1 MHGAEVINA
10 LLQIF
15 SNAQHTIDVCGNAKF
30 LAKIFSFS
38 VVDKIRLDA
47 SKRKDLRQRY
57 IFEITKENIHY
68 CKSLMNTAEVR
79 HLEEHEANFVTNENE
94 CLGFITMQKES
105 LQATYSNIREVAQE
119 QQSVFETFWDKAI
132 PAKNK
137 IKQIEEG
144 GLKSEYLEVISDYK
158 KATDI
163 YIDLARSV
171 EEEALLLFANSKA
184 MSRADRLGVLDSLIN
199 ASKNK
204 GALVKIISPITEENS
219 RIVEQICEKAPNIKI
234 LNGGSSHSGLFIVDG
249 KRFIRFELKEPTAEE
264 FSDAIGFVE
273 HSNSKVGVYSAKS
286 FFELLW
292 NEHLQ
297 YEKLKEADQMKN
309 QFIDVAAHELR
320 TPVQPI
326 IGLSEVL
333 HSTINDT
340 KQRELLDV
348 IVRNAKRLQRLT
360 EDILDVTKIESHS
373 LNLKKER
380 FDLIELISN
389 TIQDA
394 TGQSEKVNNGK
405 LKLVFYNHDNDKQSN
420 IIYAD
425 KPRITQVLL
434 NLLNNAIKFT
444 EEGTISVKIRS
455 SRQNNK
461 DDNIIVSVQD
471 TGDGIDPEI
480 IPRLFTKFATKSEK
494 GTGLGLFICKSI
506 VEAHGGR
513 MWAQNNADNT
523 SGKRTRGATFYFSLP
538 LVNESSVAAINQHK
552 QQKQDDNNQ
561 WRRK

>member
-15 SNAQHTIDVCGNAKF
+15 SNAQYTIDVCGNSKF
-30 LAKIFSFS
+30 LTKIFSFS
-38 VVDKIRLDA
+38 VVDKVRLEVC
-47 SKRKDLRQRY
+47 KRKDLRQRY
-57 IFEITKENIHY
+57 VFEITKDNISY
-68 CKSLMNTAEVR
+68 CKSLTNVAEVR
-79 HLEEHEANFVTNENE
+79 HLEGHEANFVTNENE
-94 CLGFITMQKES
+94 CLGFITLQKES
-105 LQATYSNIREVAQE
+105 LQAAYSNIKEVVE
-119 QQSVFETFWDKAI
+119 QQGSVFETFWDKAI

-137 IKQIEEG
+137 IKDIEK
-144 GLKSEYLEVISDYK
+144 GLKSEYLEVISDHK
-158 KATDI
+158 KATDV

-184 MSRADRLGVLDSLIN
+184 VIRADRLGVLDSLIN

-204 GALVKIISPITEENS
+204 AASVKIISPITEENS
-219 RIVEQICEKAPNIKI
+219 RLIEQISEKAPNIKI
-234 LNGGSSHSGLFIVDG
+234 INGGSSHSGLFIGDG

-292 NEHLQ
+292 NERLQ

-380 FDLIELISN
+380 FDLTELISN

-394 TGQSEKVNNGK
+394 TGQTEKIDNGK
-405 LKLVFYNHDNDKQSN
+405 LKIVFYNHDNDKQSN
-420 IIYAD
+420 IVYAD
-425 KPRITQVLL
+425 KPRITQVVL

-444 EEGTISVKIRS
+444 EEGTISVKIQS
-455 SRQNNK
+455 SEQNNK
-461 DDNIIVSVQD
+461 DDNIIVSVKD

-513 MWAQNNADNT
+513 MWAENNADT
-523 SGKRTRGATFYFSLP
+523 SLEKRTRGATFYFSLP
-538 LVNESSVAAINQHK
+538 AVNESSVLQHK

>member
-1 MHGAEVINA
+1 LHGAEVINA

-15 SNAQHTIDVCGNAKF
+15 SNAEHTIDVCGNAKF

-57 IFEITKENIHY
+57 IFEITKENIHN

-94 CLGFITMQKES
+94 CLGFIAMQKES
-105 LQATYSNIREVAQE
+105 LQATYSNIREVVQE
-119 QQSVFETFWDKAI
+119 QRSVFETFWDKAI

-137 IKQIEEG
+137 IIEIEE

-163 YIDLARSV
+163 YIDLAKSV

-184 MSRADRLGVLDSLIN
+184 MSRADRLGVLVSLIN

-204 GALVKIISPITEENS
+204 GASVKIISPITEENS

-380 FDLIELISN
+380 FDLTELISN

-405 LKLVFYNHDNDKQSN
+405 IKLVFYNHDNGIQSN

-471 TGDGIDPEI
+471 TGEGIDPEI

-513 MWAQNNADNT
+513 MWAENNADAALE
-523 SGKRTRGATFYFSLP
+523 KRRRGATFYFSLP
-538 LVNESSVAAINQHK
+538 VVNESSVAAINQPK

>member
-1 MHGAEVINA
+1 M

-15 SNAQHTIDVCGNAKF
+15 SNAQHTIDICGNSKF
-30 LAKIFSFS
+30 LIKIFSFS

-105 LQATYSNIREVAQE
+105 LQATYSNISEVAQE

-137 IKQIEEG
+137 IIEIEE

-219 RIVEQICEKAPNIKI
+219 RIVEQICEKGPTIKI

-333 HSTINDT
+333 RSTINDT

-380 FDLIELISN
+380 FDLTELISN

-513 MWAQNNADNT
+513 MWAENNADT
-523 SGKRTRGATFYFSLP
+523 TLEKRTRGATFYFSLP

>member
-1 MHGAEVINA
+1 
-10 LLQIF
+10 
-15 SNAQHTIDVCGNAKF
+15 
-30 LAKIFSFS
+30 
-38 VVDKIRLDA
+38 
-47 SKRKDLRQRY
+47 
-57 IFEITKENIHY
+57 
-68 CKSLMNTAEVR
+68 
-79 HLEEHEANFVTNENE
+79 
-94 CLGFITMQKES
+94 
-105 LQATYSNIREVAQE
+105 
-119 QQSVFETFWDKAI
+119 
-132 PAKNK
+132 
-137 IKQIEEG
+137 
-144 GLKSEYLEVISDYK
+144 
-158 KATDI
+158 
-163 YIDLARSV
+163 
-171 EEEALLLFANSKA
+171 

-219 RIVEQICEKAPNIKI
+219 RIVEQICEKGPNIKI

-333 HSTINDT
+333 RSTINDT

-373 LNLKKER
+373 LNLKKEL
-380 FDLIELISN
+380 FNLNDVLTN
-389 TIQDA
+389 TIDDITA
-394 TGQSEKVNNGK
+394 NMDINKERLGHVK
-405 LKLVFYNHDNDKQSN
+405 L
-420 IIYAD
+420 IYQPCDIFIEAD
-425 KPRITQVLL
+425 KARIIQVVS
-434 NLLNNAIKFT
+434 NLLSNAVKFT
-444 EEGTISVKIRS
+444 ETNTNGKGKRGTINVNIE
-455 SRQNNK
+455 K
-461 DDNIIVSVQD
+461 DDSMAIVSIED
-471 TGDGIDPEI
+471 SGTGIDPEI
-480 IPRLFTKFATKSEK
+480 KPRLFDKFASKSYQ
-494 GTGLGLFICKSI
+494 GTGLGLFISKSI

-513 MWAQNNADNT
+513 IWAENNPD
-523 SGKRTRGATFYFSLP
+523 GKGATFSFNLP
-538 LVNESSVAAINQHK
+538 IRNIIATNRQLNYV
-552 QQKQDDNNQ
+552 
-561 WRRK
+561 

>member
-1 MHGAEVINA
+1 M
-10 LLQIF
+10 
-15 SNAQHTIDVCGNAKF
+15 S
-30 LAKIFSFS
+30 
-38 VVDKIRLDA
+38 
-47 SKRKDLRQRY
+47 
-57 IFEITKENIHY
+57 
-68 CKSLMNTAEVR
+68 
-79 HLEEHEANFVTNENE
+79 
-94 CLGFITMQKES
+94 GFITMQKES

-137 IKQIEEG
+137 IIEIEE

-204 GALVKIISPITEENS
+204 GALVKIISPITEGNS
-219 RIVEQICEKAPNIKI
+219 QIVERICEEVPNIKI

-320 TPVQPI
+320 TPIQPI

-333 HSTINDT
+333 RSTINDT

-380 FDLIELISN
+380 FDLTELISN

-444 EEGTISVKIRS
+444 EEGTISVKIQS

-513 MWAQNNADNT
+513 MWAENNANT
-523 SGKRTRGATFYFSLP
+523 TLEKRTRGATFYFSLP

-552 QQKQDDNNQ
+552 QQKQDDDSNQ

>member
-1 MHGAEVINA
+1 M

-15 SNAQHTIDVCGNAKF
+15 SNAQHTIDICGNSKF
-30 LAKIFSFS
+30 LIKIFSFS

-105 LQATYSNIREVAQE
+105 LQATYSNISEVAQE

-137 IKQIEEG
+137 IIEIEE

-219 RIVEQICEKAPNIKI
+219 RIVEQICEKGPNIKI

-333 HSTINDT
+333 RSTINDT

-380 FDLIELISN
+380 FDLTELISN

-513 MWAQNNADNT
+513 MWAENNADT
-523 SGKRTRGATFYFSLP
+523 TLEKRTRGATFYFSLP

>member
-1 MHGAEVINA
+1 M

-15 SNAQHTIDVCGNAKF
+15 SNAQHTIDICGNSKF
-30 LAKIFSFS
+30 LLKIFSFS

-137 IKQIEEG
+137 IIEIEE

-333 HSTINDT
+333 RSIINDT

-380 FDLIELISN
+380 FDLTELISN

-480 IPRLFTKFATKSEK
+480 MPRLFTKFATKSEK

-513 MWAQNNADNT
+513 MWAENNADT
-523 SGKRTRGATFYFSLP
+523 TLEKRTRGATFYFSLP

>member
-1 MHGAEVINA
+1 M

-15 SNAQHTIDVCGNAKF
+15 SNAQHTIDICGNSKF
-30 LAKIFSFS
+30 LLKIFSFS

-137 IKQIEEG
+137 IIEIEE

-333 HSTINDT
+333 RSTINDT

-380 FDLIELISN
+380 FDLTELISN

-513 MWAQNNADNT
+513 MWAENNADT
-523 SGKRTRGATFYFSLP
+523 TLEKRTRGATFYFSLP

>member
-1 MHGAEVINA
+1 M

-15 SNAQHTIDVCGNAKF
+15 SNAQHTIDICGNSKF
-30 LAKIFSFS
+30 LMKIFSFS
-38 VVDKIRLDA
+38 VIDKIRLDA

-119 QQSVFETFWDKAI
+119 QRSVFETFWDKAI

-137 IKQIEEG
+137 IKEIEE

-219 RIVEQICEKAPNIKI
+219 RIVEQICERAPNIKI

-333 HSTINDT
+333 RSTINDT
-340 KQRELLDV
+340 KQQELLDV
-348 IVRNAKRLQRLT
+348 IVRNAKRLLRLT

-380 FDLIELISN
+380 FDLTELISN

-405 LKLVFYNHDNDKQSN
+405 LKVVFYNHDNDKQSN

-455 SRQNNK
+455 SSRQNNK

-480 IPRLFTKFATKSEK
+480 LPRLFTKFATKSEK

-513 MWAQNNADNT
+513 MWAENNANT
-523 SGKRTRGATFYFSLP
+523 TLEKRTRGATFYFSLP

-552 QQKQDDNNQ
+552 QQKQDDDSNQ

>member
-1 MHGAEVINA
+1 M

-15 SNAQHTIDVCGNAKF
+15 SNAQHTIDICGNSKF
-30 LAKIFSFS
+30 LIKIFSFS

-47 SKRKDLRQRY
+47 SKRKNLRQRY

-79 HLEEHEANFVTNENE
+79 HLDEHEANFLTNENE

-105 LQATYSNIREVAQE
+105 LQATYSNIREVAQ
-119 QQSVFETFWDKAI
+119 QQRSVFETFWDKAI

-171 EEEALLLFANSKA
+171 QEEALLLFANSKA

-405 LKLVFYNHDNDKQSN
+405 LKLVFYNHDNDKRSN

-444 EEGTISVKIRS
+444 EEGTISIKIRS
-455 SRQNNK
+455 S
-461 DDNIIVSVQD
+461 
-471 TGDGIDPEI
+471 
-480 IPRLFTKFATKSEK
+480 
-494 GTGLGLFICKSI
+494 
-506 VEAHGGR
+506 
-513 MWAQNNADNT
+513 
-523 SGKRTRGATFYFSLP
+523 
-538 LVNESSVAAINQHK
+538 
-552 QQKQDDNNQ
+552 
-561 WRRK
+561 

>member
-1 MHGAEVINA
+1 M

-15 SNAQHTIDVCGNAKF
+15 SNAQHTIDICGNSKF
-30 LAKIFSFS
+30 LMKIFSFS
-38 VVDKIRLDA
+38 VIDKIRLDA

-68 CKSLMNTAEVR
+68 CKGLMNTAEVR

-119 QQSVFETFWDKAI
+119 QRSVFETFWDKAI

-137 IKQIEEG
+137 IKEIEE

-249 KRFIRFELKEPTAEE
+249 KRFIRFELKEPTAAE

-320 TPVQPI
+320 TPLQPI
-326 IGLSEVL
+326 MGLSEVL
-333 HSTINDT
+333 RSTINDT
-340 KQRELLDV
+340 KQQELLDV
-348 IVRNAKRLQRLT
+348 IVRNAKRLLRLT

-380 FDLIELISN
+380 FDLTELISN

-405 LKLVFYNHDNDKQSN
+405 LKVVFYNHDNDKQSN

-455 SRQNNK
+455 SSRQNNK

-480 IPRLFTKFATKSEK
+480 LPRLFTKFATKSEK

-513 MWAQNNADNT
+513 MWAENNANT
-523 SGKRTRGATFYFSLP
+523 TLEKRTRGATFYFSLP

-552 QQKQDDNNQ
+552 QQKQDDDSNQ

>member
-1 MHGAEVINA
+1 M

-15 SNAQHTIDVCGNAKF
+15 SNAQHTIDICGNSKF
-30 LAKIFSFS
+30 LMKIFSFS
-38 VVDKIRLDA
+38 AIDKIRLDA

-137 IKQIEEG
+137 IIEIEE

-219 RIVEQICEKAPNIKI
+219 QIVEQICEKAPDIKI

-333 HSTINDT
+333 RSTINDT

-380 FDLIELISN
+380 FDLTELISN

-513 MWAQNNADNT
+513 MWAENNADT
-523 SGKRTRGATFYFSLP
+523 TLEKRTRGATFYFSLP

-552 QQKQDDNNQ
+552 QQKQDDDNNNQ

>member
-15 SNAQHTIDVCGNAKF
+15 SNAEHTIDVCGNAKF

-47 SKRKDLRQRY
+47 SKRKDLTQRY
-57 IFEITKENIHY
+57 IFEITKENIHN
-68 CKSLMNTAEVR
+68 CKSLMSTAEVR
-79 HLEEHEANFVTNENE
+79 HLEEHEANFVKNENE
-94 CLGFITMQKES
+94 CLGFIAMQKES
-105 LQATYSNIREVAQE
+105 LQATYSNIREVVQE
-119 QQSVFETFWDKAI
+119 QRSVFETFWDKAI

-137 IKQIEEG
+137 IIEIEE

-163 YIDLARSV
+163 YIDLAKSV

-184 MSRADRLGVLDSLIN
+184 MSRADRLGVLVSLIN

-204 GALVKIISPITEENS
+204 GASVKIISPITEENS

-380 FDLIELISN
+380 FDLTELISN

-405 LKLVFYNHDNDKQSN
+405 IKLVFYNHDNGIQSN

-471 TGDGIDPEI
+471 TGEGIDPEI

-513 MWAQNNADNT
+513 MWAENNADAALD
-523 SGKRTRGATFYFSLP
+523 KRIRGATFYFSLP
-538 LVNESSVAAINQHK
+538 VVNESSVAAINQPK

>member
-1 MHGAEVINA
+1 M

-15 SNAQHTIDVCGNAKF
+15 SNAQHTIDICGNSKF
-30 LAKIFSFS
+30 LMKIFSFS
-38 VVDKIRLDA
+38 VIDKIRLDA

-137 IKQIEEG
+137 IIEIEE

-333 HSTINDT
+333 RSTINDT

-380 FDLIELISN
+380 FDLTELISN

-513 MWAQNNADNT
+513 MWAENNADT
-523 SGKRTRGATFYFSLP
+523 TLEKRTRGATFYFSLP

>member
-1 MHGAEVINA
+1 LHGAEVINA

-15 SNAQHTIDVCGNAKF
+15 SNAEHTIDVCGNAKF

-57 IFEITKENIHY
+57 IFEITKENIHN
-68 CKSLMNTAEVR
+68 CKSLMSTAEVR
-79 HLEEHEANFVTNENE
+79 HLEEHEANFVKNENE
-94 CLGFITMQKES
+94 CLGFIAMQKES
-105 LQATYSNIREVAQE
+105 LQATYSNIREVVQE
-119 QQSVFETFWDKAI
+119 QRSVFETFWDKAI

-137 IKQIEEG
+137 IIEIEE

-163 YIDLARSV
+163 YIDLAKSV

-184 MSRADRLGVLDSLIN
+184 MSRADRLGVLVSLIN

-204 GALVKIISPITEENS
+204 GASVKIISPITEENS

-380 FDLIELISN
+380 FDLTELISN

-405 LKLVFYNHDNDKQSN
+405 IKLVFYNHDNGIQSN

-471 TGDGIDPEI
+471 TGEGIDPEI

-513 MWAQNNADNT
+513 MWAENNADAALE
-523 SGKRTRGATFYFSLP
+523 KRIRGATFYFSLP
-538 LVNESSVAAINQHK
+538 VVNESSVATINQPK

>member
-1 MHGAEVINA
+1 LHGAEVINA

-15 SNAQHTIDVCGNAKF
+15 SNAEHTIDVCGNAKF

-57 IFEITKENIHY
+57 IFEITKENIHN
-68 CKSLMNTAEVR
+68 CKSLMSTAEVR
-79 HLEEHEANFVTNENE
+79 HLEEHEANFVKNENE
-94 CLGFITMQKES
+94 CLGFIAMQKES
-105 LQATYSNIREVAQE
+105 LQATYSNIREVVQE
-119 QQSVFETFWDKAI
+119 QRSVFETFWDKAI
-132 PAKNK
+132 PAKYK
-137 IKQIEEG
+137 IIEIEE

-163 YIDLARSV
+163 YIDLAKSV

-184 MSRADRLGVLDSLIN
+184 MSRADRLGVLVSLIN

-204 GALVKIISPITEENS
+204 GASVKIISPITEENS

-380 FDLIELISN
+380 FDLTELISN

-405 LKLVFYNHDNDKQSN
+405 IKLVFYNHDNGIQSN

-471 TGDGIDPEI
+471 TGEGIDPEI

-513 MWAQNNADNT
+513 MWAENNADAALE
-523 SGKRTRGATFYFSLP
+523 KRIRGATFYFSLP
-538 LVNESSVAAINQHK
+538 VVNESSVATINQPK

>member
-1 MHGAEVINA
+1 LHGAEVINA

-15 SNAQHTIDVCGNAKF
+15 SNAEHTIDVCGNAKF

-57 IFEITKENIHY
+57 IFEITKENIHN

-94 CLGFITMQKES
+94 CLGFIAMQKES
-105 LQATYSNIREVAQE
+105 LQATYSNIREVVQE
-119 QQSVFETFWDKAI
+119 QRSVFETFWDKAI

-137 IKQIEEG
+137 IIEIEE

-163 YIDLARSV
+163 YIDLAKSV

-184 MSRADRLGVLDSLIN
+184 MSRADRLGVLVSLIN

-204 GALVKIISPITEENS
+204 GASVKIISPITEENS

-380 FDLIELISN
+380 FDLTELISN

-405 LKLVFYNHDNDKQSN
+405 IKLVFYNHDNGIQSN

-444 EEGTISVKIRS
+444 EEGTISV
-455 SRQNNK
+455 RQNNK

-471 TGDGIDPEI
+471 TGEGIDPEI

-513 MWAQNNADNT
+513 MWAENNADAALE
-523 SGKRTRGATFYFSLP
+523 KRRRGATFYFSLP
-538 LVNESSVAAINQHK
+538 VVNESSVAAINQPK